1 MVYKTVDV
9 DIDIDLDDFTTQE
22 LLEELDRR
30 SSENYHPPE
39 YVIHQIY
46 QKRRTGQDYQ
56 RELDQ
61 LIYNTIGRIV

>member
-1 MVYKTVDV
+1 MAYKTVDV

-30 SSENYHPPE
+30 SSETYSPPE
-39 YVIHQIY
+39 DIIHQIY

-56 RELDQ
+56 AELDQ